1 MFPNLIHKD
10 IINVCVIDNS
20 DIICVYLPE
29 CRRQNKLKRSK
40 CRPPN
45 STRLAL
51 SSDYFST
58 LFSLNQWSEDAKY
71 ILLIC

>member
-10 IINVCVIDNS
+10 PINICVIDIS
-20 DIICVYLPE
+20 DIFCVYLTE

-45 STRLAL
+45 STKLAL

-58 LFSLNQWSEDAKY
+58 
-71 ILLIC
+71 